1 MKIEQSLRDLW
12 NAIKHANT
20 YIVGIPSGKEKEKG
34 AKRMFRERIVEMI
47 TMAEQKDTELTT
59 TPMNTSKIH
68 PRVEQFSLKTNGK
81 LAERLQ
87 FNQGRSTH
95 IK

>member
-1 MKIEQSLRDLW
+1 M
-12 NAIKHANT
+12 
-20 YIVGIPSGKEKEKG
+20 Y
-34 AKRMFRERIVEMI
+34 RERIVEDMI
-47 TMAEQKDTELTT
+47 TMAEQDTELTT